1 MCRKR
6 RLKELDRFRR
16 KKDHKRK
23 RRFSSRSSGSDTSS
37 SSSAPVIEGRDGHL
51 FRRTAR
57 ERPGVNFASVV
68 TDLRG
73 QLGERGHDL
82 GGGPTPAV
90 FRNWYDYCFT
100 LRTDARKVDPYRAEL
115 LCIITALDEFQAGRT
130 LEMGDILASRARY
143 LAAGIERVNGK

>member
-1 MCRKR
+1 MARANVCRKQ
-6 RLKELDRFRR
+6 RLKELERYRR
-16 KKDHKRK
+16 KKDHKHKK
-23 RRFSSRSSGSDTSS
+23 RSRSSSSGSNSSS
-37 SSSAPVIEGRDGHL
+37 SSSAPVIEGRDDHL

-68 TDLRG
+68 TDLGG

-100 LRTDARKVDPYRAEL
+100 PRTDARKVDPYRAEL
-115 LCIITALDEFQAGRT
+115 LCLITALD
-130 LEMGDILASRARY
+130 
-143 LAAGIERVNGK
+143 